1 MQKFLMAATLAVLVG
16 LAQTGSA
23 LAWGAI
29 AVDHDFG
36 EDPEDSGYVLVSPH
50 HATPAAASAD
60 ALASCQENGDHC
72 EVVLTFKKCGAYAA
86 SKTTFGV
93 GIGETLK
100 QAERRAVAACK
111 SARCRVVVS
120 DCE

>member
-1 MQKFLMAATLAVLVG
+1 MRNLLMAATLAVLVG
-16 LAQTGSA
+16 LAHTGA
-23 LAWGAI
+23 AIAWGAI

-50 HATPAAASAD
+50 HPTPAAAAAD

-72 EVVLTFKKCGAYAA
+72 EVVLTFQKCGAYAA
-86 SKTTFGV
+86 SKTNFGV
-93 GIGETLK
+93 GTGMTLK

-111 SARCRVVVS
+111 GARCRVVVS

>member
-1 MQKFLMAATLAVLVG
+1 MHKWLAAGALAVVIG
-16 LAQTGSA
+16 LAQTGGA

-93 GIGETLK
+93 GAGATLK
-100 QAERRAVAACK
+100 QAERRAVAACNGK
-111 SARCRVVVS
+111 NCRVVVS